1 MKPLNKARAVELLKL
16 NGIEVSSDENI
27 LYPRREEFEDEVH
40 DAIEYLIDECNFGFQ
55 YI

>member
-1 MKPLNKARAVELLKL
+1 MNKLEAIRLLQL

-40 DAIEYLIDECNFGFQ
+40 DAIEYLIGECNFGFQ